1 MNIVY
6 DSENRRKKE
15 REYLAYVEWHKKGV
29 IVITSLI
36 QIAKRH
42 MLMHGL
48 GRIMISI
55 KFDFRTMNDWRET
68 QLEGRRDMKGELQVD
83 LN

>member
-1 MNIVY
+1 
-6 DSENRRKKE
+6 
-15 REYLAYVEWHKKGV
+15 
-29 IVITSLI
+29 
-36 QIAKRH
+36 

-68 QLEGRRDMKGELQVD
+68 QLEGRRDMKRELQVD